1 MDYRVI
7 QTSQTYFFVKSLIP
21 LTQHLWDSP
30 PRFPRDHR
38 SEINVT
44 AQWALSLECLCTSL
58 LRVVSWKIIMSAV
71 FCLCYYDVISPPTKG
86 RTDIPFR
93 SRADW
98 KKKII
103 FYLDQIIYLSGVLH
117 AKKFKRDIWKITTF
131 GMLRSSCRARHT
143 VRSASSPV
151 DRVIAKNVIIN

>member
-44 AQWALSLECLCTSL
+44 AQWALSLECLCTTL

-103 FYLDQIIYLSGVLH
+103 FYLDQIIYLSGILLSFMLRNLKGIFEKSLH
-117 AKKFKRDIWKITTF
+117 LACFGRHAERDI
-131 GMLRSSCRARHT
+131 
-143 VRSASSPV
+143 P
-151 DRVIAKNVIIN
+151 

>member
-44 AQWALSLECLCTSL
+44 AQWALSLECLCTTL

-103 FYLDQIIYLSGVLH
+103 FYLDQIIYLSGILLSFMLRNLKGIFEKSLH
-117 AKKFKRDIWKITTF
+117 LACLGRHAERDI
-131 GMLRSSCRARHT
+131 
-143 VRSASSPV
+143 P
-151 DRVIAKNVIIN
+151 